1 MPKHLHQ
8 RTQRP
13 TKQTNTRYGNML
25 IFEDDT
31 TIGRSLELYGE
42 YCHPEVE
49 AILQFVNQESC
60 FVDIGANIGTHT
72 CGVSPHVAQTFAFEP
87 DQDNFYM
94 LNANCGLTQQQG
106 VVPTKLA
113 LSNTNAMGSTQ
124 FDYGKTTVVAGND
137 FHITTLDNIQLPQCD
152 FIKIDVEGF
161 ELEVLEGAQ
170 QTITRFKPSMLIEMQ
185 EPERQKLVYNFLREK
200 QYNLYWF
207 LVPTFN
213 KYNHKGNEEDVFG
226 SQHGVVNWI
235 ASTYSIKELH
245 SVVDEDDTVQRMIR
259 RRSEQDGIA

>member
-25 IFEDDT
+25 IFQDDT

-42 YCHPEVE
+42 YCHSEVE
-49 AILQFVNQESC
+49 IILQFVNQESF

-87 DQDNFYM
+87 DTDNFYL
-94 LNANCGLTQQQG
+94 LNANCGLTQQQS

-113 LSNTNAMGSTQ
+113 LSNTNAKGSTQ
-124 FDYGKTTVVAGND
+124 FDYGKTTVVPGDD
-137 FHITTLDNIQLPQCD
+137 FHVTTLDDIQIPRCD

-170 QTITRFKPSMLIEMQ
+170 QTIARFRPSMLIEMQ
-185 EPERQKLVYNFLREK
+185 DPERNKLVFNFLREQ

-207 LVPTFN
+207 PVQTFSKN
-213 KYNHKGNEEDVFG
+213 NHKGNTEDVFG
-226 SQHGVVNWI
+226 PQHGVLNWI
-235 ASTYSIKELH
+235 ASTNSIQGLQ
-245 SVVDEDDTVQRMIR
+245 SVVDEDDTIQRMVR
-259 RRSEQDGIA
+259 RRSEQNGIA